1 MWKHCGKK
9 ENIQWKAD
17 GNIEMPHLS
26 NNIGLEKHG
35 LLNMQLIYDL
45 ILFTLGLIF
54 RNYLICKP
62 KNAMADAR
70 LYES

>member
-1 MWKHCGKK
+1 
-9 ENIQWKAD
+9 
-17 GNIEMPHLS
+17 MPHLS
-26 NNIGLEKHG
+26 NNIGLEKRG

-54 RNYLICKP
+54 RNYHICKP